1 MDHHQLLQAKYENFW
16 QLMVMESGCVFA
28 VFVLFVFLQV
38 VSMLEFL

>member
-1 MDHHQLLQAKYENFW
+1 MDHHQLSQAKYENFQ
-16 QLMVMESGCVFA
+16 QLMVMESGFVFA